1 MEDDFEDEFKDE
13 LENLSKEIIG
23 MLANDILDEAYYNS
37 YLVITE
43 RVTFEELVDGDGHCS
58 NDGQCSMIKSICL
71 SVSVFKSICLSLCFC
86 L

>member
-1 MEDDFEDEFKDE
+1 MEDNFEDEFKDE

-43 RVTFEELVDGDGHCS
+43 RVTFEELVDL
-58 NDGQCSMIKSICL
+58 QR
-71 SVSVFKSICLSLCFC
+71 
-86 L
+86 